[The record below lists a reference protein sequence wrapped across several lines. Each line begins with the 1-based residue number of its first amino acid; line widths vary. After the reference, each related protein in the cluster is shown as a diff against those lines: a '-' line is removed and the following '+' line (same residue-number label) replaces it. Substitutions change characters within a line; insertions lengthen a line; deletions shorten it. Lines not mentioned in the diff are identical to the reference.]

1 MSNEERR
8 LSELTATFLVVAS
21 MVGTGVFTTS
31 GLLLADLRSAPA
43 VLLAWGLG
51 GLLAM
56 TGALSYAELLACA
69 GRVAAWLRDAGVVAD
84 AVVALHSN
92 RSRWEAQRAAARGH
106 AERHLG
112 PAPLR
117 RALRGALAG
126 VLDG

>member
-8 LSELTATFLVVAS
+8 LSGLTATFLVVAS

-56 TGALSYAELLACA
+56 QRHQQSLLAA
-69 GRVAAWLRDAGVVAD
+69 RARA
-84 AVVALHSN
+84 
-92 RSRWEAQRAAARGH
+92 RAARSHRAR
-106 AERHLG
+106 A
-112 PAPLR
+112 PASLR
-117 RALRGALAG
+117 ARRGIPAG
-126 VLDG
+126 